1 MTAQHCCQN
10 SDKKVDIGEIREGD
24 YIFKYYLTYCKNCG
38 NLVQSRTYIDDG
50 CKIDATYN

>member
-1 MTAQHCCQN
+1 MTAHHCCQN